1 MCLCV
6 SVFFVLLLTRDSNMI
21 SIGAVE
27 VRHYVATIIPV
38 NLGKT

>member
-1 MCLCV
+1 MFVCKCF
-6 SVFFVLLLTRDSNMI
+6 FFVLLLTRDSNMI